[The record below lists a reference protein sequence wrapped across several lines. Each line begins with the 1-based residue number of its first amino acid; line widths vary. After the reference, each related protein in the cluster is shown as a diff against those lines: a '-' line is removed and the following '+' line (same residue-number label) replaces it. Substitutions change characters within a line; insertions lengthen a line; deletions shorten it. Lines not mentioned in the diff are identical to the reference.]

1 MMSIKNQKSK
11 MIKDIQTSK
20 IECPECGCREIQR
33 EYNNSERNVMFFS
46 HVYYHDEDISVEPM
60 WCYCLC
66 CGVKF
71 DPVQEAF
78 AV

>member
-1 MMSIKNQKSK
+1 MQS
-11 MIKDIQTSK
+11 SK
-20 IECPECGCREIQR
+20 IECPECGCREIHR
-33 EYNNSERNVMFFS
+33 EYDNTGHSLMFFS
-46 HVYYHDEDISVEPM
+46 SVYYHDDDISTEPV
-60 WCYCLC
+60 WCYCPR